1 MRRMPRD
8 GQAALGAH
16 GVSVASAARVA
27 DGAPTVLRL
36 AELNLE
42 SLPLAGG
49 KAAQLGALIGAGLPV
64 PDGFCI
70 TTTAYRHGLDEELKQ
85 RIVEAYRHLGGG
97 AVAVR
102 SSATAEDLPEASF
115 AGQQD
120 TFLNIEGEA
129 AVLKAMHEVFASLF
143 NDR

>member
-1 MRRMPRD
+1 MRRMPRE
-8 GQAALGAH
+8 GQEALGAA

-27 DGAPTVLRL
+27 DGAPAVVRL

-49 KAAQLGALIGAGLPV
+49 KAAQLGALIAAGLPV

-70 TTTAYRHGLDEELKQ
+70 TTAAYRNGLDAELKRQ
-85 RIVEAYRHLGGG
+85 IVEAYRKLGSGL
-97 AVAVR
+97 VAVR

-120 TFLNIEGEA
+120 TFLNIEGETA
-129 AVLKAMHEVFASLF
+129 LLDAVE
-143 NDR
+143 RC